1 MVLTQVISQQTLLM
15 SQWMKEMADKFT
27 NELLEETEQRKSN
40 LALSPPNAGLISQPV
55 HSKPPTQAQ

>member
-1 MVLTQVISQQTLLM
+1 MNERSSRQTHY
-15 SQWMKEMADKFT
+15 
-27 NELLEETEQRKSN
+27 ELLEESTQRKSN

>member
-1 MVLTQVISQQTLLM
+1 
-15 SQWMKEMADKFT
+15 MKETTDTFAE
-27 NELLEETEQRKSN
+27 ELLEESAQRKSN